1 VKLKTP
7 SAFVVAMGL
16 LAVST
21 IARAGA
27 TAPATDL
34 GPWKKLAAPP
44 RSMTRDSYLTSSD
57 MLTAVVSGKY
67 LYVIGA
73 AGFCRYDV
81 SQNTWD
87 EVASPPISDPN
98 GRHGTLHYPGN
109 GDFIYYLVSI
119 SSSRDSRPLLLLRY
133 STSGNSWETL
143 TAPPA
148 AMSARDS
155 GVSLTSSGDVLYAT
169 IGGVGG
175 GFLRYSISTGEWAS
189 LAPVPSPPAGAG
201 RIVCPGSGP
210 YIYAIGVGRDLV
222 LWRYSIPLERW
233 DSLAS
238 PPHWVG
244 ENGDIVYPGKGD
256 YLYAVQGYWWSKAE
270 LWRYSI
276 SRNTWTT
283 LAAAPAEVHFAG
295 ALASRGN
302 NSLYVLIAE
311 TSGHL
316 DEVFSVIQCL
326 ASMTV
331 PNEPVPSLPGPITAG
346 ATSSSGAVV
355 TYETGASVACA
366 PASGSVF
373 PIGTTTVNCT
383 VADATDNTP
392 AGSFTVSVVDN
403 TAPSVRVPADIT
415 VTTSSALGA
424 VVTYGATATDLI
436 DPHPVVS
443 CDPPSGTTF
452 PPHGPNIRRR
462 VTCTARDASGNVW
475 GDQFSVAVVASA
487 VSGDGPAA
495 QVWLGVKNR
504 EDVGTKFDLLAEE
517 FCKGVLVGSG
527 RTNDG
532 SGGGRGFDNAVLRGI
547 TLALSG
553 PLCPERDTSVRLSV
567 RIADTS
573 DRESG
578 TARLW
583 FNDYAADS
591 RVALPFWGTGTRD
604 WFLKKG
610 RVLARASGYP
620 PNPKKKTID
629 VLVHRGEGFKPF
641 GTWTLKD

>member
-1 VKLKTP
+1 MKLKTP
-7 SAFVVAMGL
+7 SAFVIAIGL
-16 LAVST
+16 LVVST

-27 TAPATDL
+27 RAPATDL

-44 RSMTRDSYLTSSD
+44 RNMTKDSYLTSSD

-119 SSSRDSRPLLLLRY
+119 SSNGDSRPLLLLRY
-133 STSGNSWETL
+133 SIPGNSWETL
-143 TAPPA
+143 PAPPA

-175 GFLRYSISTGEWAS
+175 GFLRYSISTGQWAS
-189 LAPVPSPPAGAG
+189 LAPVPLPPAGAG
-201 RIVCPGSGP
+201 HIVCPGAGP

-238 PPHWVG
+238 PPHWVA
-244 ENGDIVYPGKGD
+244 EDGDIIYPGKGD
-256 YLYAVQGYWWSKAE
+256 YLYAVQGHWWSKAE

-283 LAAAPAEVHFAG
+283 MAAAPAGVHFAG
-295 ALASRGN
+295 ALASGGN

-311 TSGHL
+311 TRSEL
-316 DEVFSVIQCL
+316 DVVFSVVQCL

-331 PNEPVPSLPGPITAG
+331 PDEPVPSLPGPITAG
-346 ATSSSGAVV
+346 ATSISGAVV
-355 TYETGASVACA
+355 TYETGPSVVCT
-366 PASGSVF
+366 PASGSLF

-383 VADATDNTP
+383 AAGATGRTP
-392 AGSFTVSVVDN
+392 AGSFTVSVADN

-415 VTTSSALGA
+415 VSTSSASGA
-424 VVTYGATATDLI
+424 VVTYEATATDLI

-475 GDQFSVAVVASA
+475 GDSFTVRVVALA
-487 VSGDGPAA
+487 VNGAGPAA
-495 QVWLGVKNR
+495 QIWLGVKDR
-504 EDVGTKFDLLAEE
+504 EDVGVKIDLLAEV
-517 FCKGVLVGSG
+517 FRNGVRIGEGKATDVSVGG
-527 RTNDG
+527 I
-532 SGGGRGFDNAVLRGI
+532 GFDNAVLRGI
-547 TLALSG
+547 PLTLSDPFTPG
-553 PLCPERDTSVRLSV
+553 TKRSVRLSV
-567 RIADTS
+567 RVADAS
-573 DRESG
+573 DHEGG

-583 FNDYAADS
+583 FDDLSADS
-591 RVALPFWGTGTRD
+591 RVALTFWRAETSQ
-604 WFLKKG
+604 WFLRKG
-610 RVLARASGYP
+610 FVLDQSHGWP
-620 PNPKKKTID
+620 IPKKRTID
-629 VLVHRGEGFKPF
+629 VRLRRGDDFKPL
-641 GTWTLKD
+641 GTWTER